1 MVTNQQPK
9 WPPHLKLNSTLTNN
23 HNQTIMKNNNT
34 QPLGEPHD
42 PPPFNL
48 HPIQVCAK
56 STVKIDNYDGLH
68 EVLIVPFTVTRTVES
83 WLHFTAN
90 NNTNSGSGGSNN
102 YRRYGSSYS
111 SYDDRDEDNNMME
124 SDSDS
129 FFDSSEEEDD
139 DDGGENL
146 MESGSEEDDD
156 HDMNDA
162 NNSSSSS
169 NGQHHTQP
177 QDASN
182 NNNTSSTTTSST
194 TTRMKAYWIRE
205 LLVETQHGH
214 VKTQVFRATV
224 LYKSDLHWEV
234 ALSSSSS
241 SSNNNNEQQRGQ
253 QQQQQQPQEVAIKR
267 MSWECIQASRAHRI
281 SEDFIK
287 EIAALQYLSSA
298 INNNSNSNVN
308 SSSSDG
314 SSSSNNIVENG
325 AKQQQQQQQQQ
336 QQSLSSLKQ
345 HHVMTADTIMANQ
358 SHVFIVMPYCSGGDI
373 FQRVSQQPNFRFTE
387 SQSKYWFRQM
397 LIGLRTLQSCQLC
410 HRDIS
415 PENFIIMEDS
425 ITLVIDFGMCL
436 RIPYSTTAAAT
447 AIEDGE
453 EGSPTT
459 TTTTR
464 QLIKRQM
471 ACGKL
476 PHMAPEIR
484 YQRPFDG
491 YAVDIWSTGTVL
503 LFMLTGKRLDGPPR
517 HPEHFFRLLDLRT
530 EYGVSDD
537 AMDLLRR
544 IFRDRPEDRATLE
557 EIWSH
562 PFLQTL

>member
-1 MVTNQQPK
+1 
-9 WPPHLKLNSTLTNN
+9 
-23 HNQTIMKNNNT
+23 
-34 QPLGEPHD
+34 
-42 PPPFNL
+42 
-48 HPIQVCAK
+48 
-56 STVKIDNYDGLH
+56 
-68 EVLIVPFTVTRTVES
+68 
-83 WLHFTAN
+83 
-90 NNTNSGSGGSNN
+90 
-102 YRRYGSSYS
+102 
-111 SYDDRDEDNNMME
+111 
-124 SDSDS
+124 
-129 FFDSSEEEDD
+129 
-139 DDGGENL
+139 
-146 MESGSEEDDD
+146 
-156 HDMNDA
+156 
-162 NNSSSSS
+162 
-169 NGQHHTQP
+169 
-177 QDASN
+177 
-182 NNNTSSTTTSST
+182 
-194 TTRMKAYWIRE
+194 MKAYWIRE

-234 ALSSSSS
+234 ALSSSPPT
-241 SSNNNNEQQRGQ
+241 SSNKNHNNEHQRGQ
-253 QQQQQQPQEVAIKR
+253 QQEQQVAIKR

-298 INNNSNSNVN
+298 INNSNSNGN
-308 SSSSDG
+308 NSDG
-314 SSSSNNIVENG
+314 SDSNIVENG
-325 AKQQQQQQQQQ
+325 TKQQQQQQQH
-336 QQSLSSLKQ
+336 SLSSLKQ
-345 HHVMTADTIMANQ
+345 HHVMTADCIMANQ

-415 PENFIIMEDS
+415 PENFIIMDDRLGGL
-425 ITLVIDFGMCL
+425 TLVIDFGMCL
-436 RIPYSTTAAAT
+436 RIPYSTTA
-447 AIEDGE
+447 IEDGE
-453 EGSPTT
+453 EGSG

-464 QLIKRQM
+464 HLIKRQM

-557 EIWSH
+557 EIWCH

>member
-1 MVTNQQPK
+1 
-9 WPPHLKLNSTLTNN
+9 
-23 HNQTIMKNNNT
+23 
-34 QPLGEPHD
+34 
-42 PPPFNL
+42 
-48 HPIQVCAK
+48 
-56 STVKIDNYDGLH
+56 
-68 EVLIVPFTVTRTVES
+68 
-83 WLHFTAN
+83 
-90 NNTNSGSGGSNN
+90 
-102 YRRYGSSYS
+102 
-111 SYDDRDEDNNMME
+111 
-124 SDSDS
+124 
-129 FFDSSEEEDD
+129 
-139 DDGGENL
+139 
-146 MESGSEEDDD
+146 
-156 HDMNDA
+156 MNDA

-182 NNNTSSTTTSST
+182 NNKNTSSTTTPT

-234 ALSSSSS
+234 AKSSPPSSSF
-241 SSNNNNEQQRGQ
+241 NNNHSNEQ
-253 QQQQQQPQEVAIKR
+253 QQQQQQVQEVAIKR

-298 INNNSNSNVN
+298 INNNNSNIN
-308 SSSSDG
+308 SMMVAAATINDG
-314 SSSSNNIVENG
+314 SSSNNVVENG
-325 AKQQQQQQQQQ
+325 AKHQQQQQ

-415 PENFIIMEDS
+415 PENFIIMDDS
-425 ITLVIDFGMCL
+425 VTLVIDFGMCL
-436 RIPYSTTAAAT
+436 RIPYSTMT
-447 AIEDGE
+447 EDNGE
-453 EGSPTT
+453 EGSGTLNTTASNTTT

-464 QLIKRQM
+464 HLIKRQM